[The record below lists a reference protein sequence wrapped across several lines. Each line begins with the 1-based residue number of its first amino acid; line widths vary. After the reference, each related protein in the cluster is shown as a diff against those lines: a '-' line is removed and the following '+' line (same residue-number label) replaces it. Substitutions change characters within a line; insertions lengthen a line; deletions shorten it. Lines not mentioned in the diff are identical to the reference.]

1 MLLGLYMNVLKSSVF
16 SNILFL
22 SACGSGGDS
31 IEPTPPVVQS
41 PVPTAVLNGRMPVL
55 IFTRIKL
62 RPRLPAHPKCASLFT
77 KPALRNGGT
86 MKPH

>member
-22 SACGSGGDS
+22 SACVGGDS
-31 IEPTPPVVQS
+31 IEPTPRVVQS
-41 PVPTAVLNGRMPVL
+41 PIPTAVLNGRMPAL
-55 IFTRIKL
+55 IFTRIKV
-62 RPRLPAHPKCASLFT
+62 RPRLPAQPKCANLFT
-77 KPALRNGGT
+77 KPALRNDGT